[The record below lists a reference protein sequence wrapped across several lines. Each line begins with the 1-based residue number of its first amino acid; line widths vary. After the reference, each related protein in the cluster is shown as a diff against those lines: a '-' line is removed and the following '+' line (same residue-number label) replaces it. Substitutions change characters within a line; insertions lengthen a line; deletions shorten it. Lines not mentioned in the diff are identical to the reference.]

1 MYVRKY
7 VSAQIIWHFSR
18 QATTGFFVLAC
29 AAYYAYVNLKWTM
42 IAIPFL
48 PVATIGT
55 AVAFYVGFKNN
66 ASYDR
71 QWEARKIWSEIEHL
85 SRFWAMILTQEKGN
99 GVDAGVHN
107 SMIAHRLVYRQIAWV
122 NALKYALRHEFAI
135 EGVDNSQH
143 LQVTLVRKLDAN
155 QIIEFRELLSNF
167 ISATEVDEVIDTNN
181 ICARLLTK
189 QMDDLNSFRDEGLS
203 TEEYIKLL
211 DVLQALSQQQSATER
226 INRFPFPRQYAHFSA
241 IFVYIFIVLLPF
253 SLLNELAKNDPS
265 MLWLM
270 IPVSVLLS
278 WIFYTMEKVG
288 DSSENPFENGL
299 NDVPMTS
306 ICRDIEIDLRSML
319 RETSLPDRLHPRE
332 GILM

>member
-7 VSAQIIWHFSR
+7 VSAQIIWHFSWF
-18 QATTGFFVLAC
+18 ATTGFFLLAC
-29 AAYYAYVNLKWTM
+29 IAYFAYVYLKWTM

-85 SRFWAMILTQEKGN
+85 SRFWAMIVTQAKVN
-99 GVDAGVHN
+99 RLDAGMHN

-122 NALKYALRHEFAI
+122 NALKYALRNEFAI

-155 QIIEFRELLSNF
+155 QAIEFRDLLSKF
-167 ISATEVDEVIDTNN
+167 IPQTEVDEIIDTHN

-189 QMDDLNSFRDEGLS
+189 QMDDLNAFRDEGLS
-203 TEEYIKLL
+203 SEEYVKSL

-241 IFVYIFIVLLPF
+241 IFVYIFILLLPF
-253 SLLNELAKNDPS
+253 SLLNELNKNDPG

-306 ICRDIEIDLRSML
+306 ICRDVEIDLRSML
-319 RETSLPDRLHPRE
+319 RETSLPDRLRPRE

>member
-7 VSAQIIWHFSR
+7 VSPRIIWHFSWK
-18 QATTGFFVLAC
+18 ANLAALLLAC
-29 AAYYAYVNLKWTM
+29 VAYYAYVYLKWTP

-85 SRFWAMILTQEKGN
+85 SRFWAMVLTQAKIG
-99 GVDAGVHN
+99 DADAIVHN
-107 SMIAHRLVYRQIAWV
+107 SVIAHRLVYRQIAWA
-122 NALKYALRHEFAI
+122 NSLKYSLRHENVM
-135 EGVDNSQH
+135 EGSDRSN
-143 LQVTLVRKLDAN
+143 QVTLVQLLDAN
-155 QIIEFRELLSNF
+155 QVVEFKDLLAKFLSQSE
-167 ISATEVDEVIDTNN
+167 IDEVIDTNN

-189 QMDDLNSFRDEGLS
+189 QMDDLNSLREEGIS
-203 TEEYIKLL
+203 TEEYVKLL
-211 DVLQALSQQQSATER
+211 DVLQGLSQQQSACER
-226 INRFPFPRQYAHFSA
+226 INRFPFPRQYANFSA
-241 IFVYIFIVLLPF
+241 VFVYIFMVLLPF
-253 SLLNELAKNDPS
+253 SLLNELNRNDPGL
-265 MLWLM
+265 LWLV
-270 IPVSVLLS
+270 IPVNVLLS

-288 DSSENPFENGL
+288 DTSENPFENGL
-299 NDVPMTS
+299 NDVPLTS

-319 RETSLPDRLHPRE
+319 RETSIPERLQPRE

>member
-7 VSAQIIWHFSR
+7 VSVQIIWHFSWL
-18 QATTGFFVLAC
+18 ATTIFFVLAC
-29 AAYYAYVNLKWTM
+29 AAYFAFVYLKWTM

-85 SRFWAMILTQEKGN
+85 SRFWAMILTQAKVN
-99 GVDAGVHN
+99 GLDAGVHN

-122 NALKYALRHEFAI
+122 NALKYALRNEFAI
-135 EGVDNSQH
+135 EDVDNSQH
-143 LQVTLVRKLDAN
+143 LQVTLVRKFDAN
-155 QIIEFRELLSNF
+155 QIIEFRELLAKF
-167 ISATEVDEVIDTNN
+167 ISPIEVDEVIDTHN

-241 IFVYIFIVLLPF
+241 IFVYIFILLLPF
-253 SLLNELAKNDPS
+253 SLLNELNKNDPG

-306 ICRDIEIDLRSML
+306 ICRDVEIDLRSML
-319 RETSLPDRLHPRE
+319 RETSLPDRLRPRE